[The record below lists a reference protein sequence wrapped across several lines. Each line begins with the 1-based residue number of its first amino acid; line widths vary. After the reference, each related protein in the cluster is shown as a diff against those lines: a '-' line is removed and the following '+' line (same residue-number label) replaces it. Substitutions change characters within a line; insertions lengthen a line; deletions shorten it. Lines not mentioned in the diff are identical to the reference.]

1 MRRNRIVERLMEKVR
16 QDQEREEM
24 LRATK
29 ALVDLLHRSGKVTI
43 HYTSC
48 LDNLP
53 PKESCFE

>member
-16 QDQEREEM
+16 ADQQKEEM

-43 HYTSC
+43 HYTSA

-53 PKESCFE
+53 PTQSIFE